1 MKKMIHSEFKTK
13 AKSGH
18 QRNVIQQKEQGLD
31 K

>member
-1 MKKMIHSEFKTK
+1 MNNKLNTEFKTK
-13 AKSGH
+13 ARFGH